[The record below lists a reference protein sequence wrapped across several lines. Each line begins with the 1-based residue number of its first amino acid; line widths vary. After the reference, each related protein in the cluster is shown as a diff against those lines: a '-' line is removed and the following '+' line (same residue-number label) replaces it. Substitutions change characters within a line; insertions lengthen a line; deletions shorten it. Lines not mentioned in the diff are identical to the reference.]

1 MTNMI
6 DYIRWRGD
14 IPFSFSPFNEIDN
27 IIFAMLSFVDLSGI
41 VPPDALS
48 SPVTLSECLNAVRA
62 RYPEGQY
69 FGTIIPNDTNMLLL
83 EAGSSVRFGDT
94 YVSSYRNEIDE
105 SNVKQFAAVTFILP
119 DNTLYVSFRGTDDT
133 LVGWREDFEMS
144 YNAPTMSQKCAAQY
158 LADIAASHSGKIRVG
173 GHSKGGNLSV
183 YSAAFA
189 PTDVQ
194 ERIMIVYNNDGPGF
208 VPELLDTDGF
218 RAIDGKIYSLVP
230 QSSVVGILL
239 SGASELNVI
248 ESTESNGAKQ
258 HNPYS
263 WVAQGTSFKH
273 LPELSRAGKRH
284 NNLVDS
290 WIMDSTPAERK
301 KLTETVFSV
310 LEASGAKTLSDIT
323 DDKLGSTSAIIKAIA
338 GLDKQTREEVTAF
351 FKRLAGALRPD
362 K

>member
-1 MTNMI
+1 MTNML

-27 IIFAMLSFVDLSGI
+27 IIFAMLSFVDYSDI

-48 SPVTLSECLNAVRA
+48 APITLSDCLNAVRE
-62 RYPEGQY
+62 RYPDGQY
-69 FGTIIPNDTNMLLL
+69 FVSIIPSDINTLLT

-105 SNVKQFAAVTFILP
+105 SNIKQFAAVTFILP
-119 DNTLYVSFRGTDDT
+119 DNSLYVSFRGTDDT
-133 LVGWREDFEMS
+133 IVGWREDFEMS
-144 YNAPTMSQKCAAQY
+144 YNYPTMSQKCAAEY
-158 LADIAASHSGKIRVG
+158 LADIAAEHSGKIRVG

-183 YSAAFA
+183 YSAACVS
-189 PTDVQ
+189 PEVQ
-194 ERIMIVYNNDGPGF
+194 ERIITVYNNDGPGF

-218 RAIDGKIYSLVP
+218 RAVRSKIYSLVP
-230 QSSVVGILL
+230 QSSIVGILL

-248 ESTESNGAKQ
+248 ESTETNGAKQ

-263 WVAQGTSFKH
+263 WVTLGTKFKH
-273 LPELSRAGKRH
+273 LPSLSRAGKRH
-284 NNLVDS
+284 DNVLDD
-290 WIMDSTPAERK
+290 WIMGCTPAERK

-323 DDKLGSTSAIIKAIA
+323 DDKLGSTGAMLKAIA
-338 GLDKQTREEVTAF
+338 GLDKQTRDEVTTF
-351 FKRLAGALRPD
+351 FKRLAGAIKQD